1 MVEQVVEVY
10 DTDPVKRDLSLVI
23 GGHVNTGK
31 LIVRGQPGFK
41 NAILQHL
48 MAKKHG
54 VMLNGP
60 AGIHV
65 VPDP

>member
-1 MVEQVVEVY
+1 MSCGGTQVVEQIVEVPE
-10 DTDPVKRDLSLVI
+10 TDPVERDLALMI

-31 LIVRGQPGFK
+31 LIVRGQPGLE

-54 VMLNGP
+54 VMLN
-60 AGIHV
+60 
-65 VPDP
+65 